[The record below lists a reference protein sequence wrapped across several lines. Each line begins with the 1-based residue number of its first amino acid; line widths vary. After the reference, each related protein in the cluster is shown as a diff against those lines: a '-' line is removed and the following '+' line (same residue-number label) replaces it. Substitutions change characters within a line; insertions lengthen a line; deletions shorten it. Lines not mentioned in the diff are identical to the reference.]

1 MISRLGQDKEA
12 AFVSSSVDFHEM
24 VINFKVLWKHLVSTE
39 KKKLK
44 QFLKTRLF
52 YGFVENFINCSQ
64 YPS

>member
-39 KKKLK
+39 KKIKAI
-44 QFLKTRLF
+44 F
-52 YGFVENFINCSQ
+52 ENPIILWLC
-64 YPS
+64 